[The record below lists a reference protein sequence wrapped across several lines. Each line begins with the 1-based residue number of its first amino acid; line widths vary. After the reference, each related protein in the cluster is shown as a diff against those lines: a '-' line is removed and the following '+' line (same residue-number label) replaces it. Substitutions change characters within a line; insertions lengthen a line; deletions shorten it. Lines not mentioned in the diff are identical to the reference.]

1 MSIKLIFARN
11 RFYSCTNSCLRY
23 SPSCSPSHSV
33 EATAPSKKKLPL
45 NPSAQKQLNCLVRSS
60 PHFPRIMRRSCLVSR
75 DKSARYAIQTLT
87 VTITIN
93 VAGVARTLTRALASP
108 ASIKAPVPTGL
119 LGKQD
124 MISAAGRYEGALLGL
139 GAMGKQTVIHAL
151 LGNGG
156 ERLRILGGEVDKLA
170 ESERD
175 GVISTAV
182 VGIFGATKDQRHPC

>member
-1 MSIKLIFARN
+1 
-11 RFYSCTNSCLRY
+11 
-23 SPSCSPSHSV
+23 
-33 EATAPSKKKLPL
+33 
-45 NPSAQKQLNCLVRSS
+45 
-60 PHFPRIMRRSCLVSR
+60 VSR

-87 VTITIN
+87 ATLTIN

-170 ESERD
+170 ENERD

-182 VGIFGATKDQRHPC
+182 VGIFEATKDQRHPC

>member
-1 MSIKLIFARN
+1 M
-11 RFYSCTNSCLRY
+11 
-23 SPSCSPSHSV
+23 
-33 EATAPSKKKLPL
+33 
-45 NPSAQKQLNCLVRSS
+45 
-60 PHFPRIMRRSCLVSR
+60 SR
-75 DKSARYAIQTLT
+75 DKSARYVIEIL
-87 VTITIN
+87 IN
-93 VAGVARTLTRALASP
+93 VSTFDVKGVARTLSRALASP

-156 ERLRILGGEVDKLA
+156 ERLRILGGEVNKLA

-175 GVISTAV
+175 GVIATTIVS
-182 VGIFGATKDQRHPC
+182 ISGATKDQRRQC

>member
-1 MSIKLIFARN
+1 M
-11 RFYSCTNSCLRY
+11 
-23 SPSCSPSHSV
+23 
-33 EATAPSKKKLPL
+33 
-45 NPSAQKQLNCLVRSS
+45 
-60 PHFPRIMRRSCLVSR
+60 SR
-75 DKSARYAIQTLT
+75 DKSARYVIEILIIVSTFD
-87 VTITIN
+87 IT
-93 VAGVARTLTRALASP
+93 GVARTLTRALASP

-170 ESERD
+170 ESERE

>member
-1 MSIKLIFARN
+1 M
-11 RFYSCTNSCLRY
+11 
-23 SPSCSPSHSV
+23 
-33 EATAPSKKKLPL
+33 
-45 NPSAQKQLNCLVRSS
+45 
-60 PHFPRIMRRSCLVSR
+60 SR
-75 DKSARYAIQTLT
+75 DKSARYAIQTLMA
-87 VTITIN
+87 TIAIN

-170 ESERD
+170 DSERE
-175 GVISTAV
+175 GVIATAIV
-182 VGIFGATKDQRHPC
+182 RISGVTEEQRQPC